1 MIFEDIKLYLPKY
14 LSSES
19 DKELFEGLK
28 DFPANLDSRMYTT
41 FLQDEKT
48 IFQGDALSNL
58 SIFNLP
64 STELKNGNCIVL
76 SNTCDIDLNNTRF
89 IPSQIVYAPILNLNK
104 YRNKLLEIGFKP
116 EQVNSHINSIKKQE
130 ITQVFYLPSID
141 NIFEESLVY
150 LDRVINCPN
159 NMIDREQ
166 LPENRIFSLSDYGAF
181 LFLFKLSIHFT
192 RIKDRVERRSVRL

>member
-48 IFQGDALSNL
+48 NFQGDALSNL
-58 SIFNLP
+58 SIFSLP

-150 LDRVINCPN
+150 LDRVINCPS
-159 NMIDREQ
+159 NMINREQ

>member
-159 NMIDREQ
+159 NIIDREK

>member
-159 NMIDREQ
+159 NIIDREK
-166 LPENRIFSLSDYGAF
+166 LPENRIFSLSDYGTF